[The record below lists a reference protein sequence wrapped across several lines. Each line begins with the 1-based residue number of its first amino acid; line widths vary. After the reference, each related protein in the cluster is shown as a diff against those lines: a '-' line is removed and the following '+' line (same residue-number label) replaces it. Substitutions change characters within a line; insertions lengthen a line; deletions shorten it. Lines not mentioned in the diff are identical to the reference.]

1 MMEMGRAV
9 ARSAGDLL
17 RALQATGGHGDTAS
31 RREDRNADAA
41 CGFSLLLFLAV
52 LGVILRPVTTNGG
65 PF

>member
-17 RALQATGGHGDTAS
+17 RALETAGEDDERH
-31 RREDRNADAA
+31 RRHDDRNADAA

-52 LGVILRPVTTNGG
+52 LGVILRLVTTNGG